1 MDWGQGQRRLIALKI
16 RARHLHLIE
25 SLANVVIGYLINL
38 VLIHVLLHWLGYPI
52 QLNENAKMGAIVV
65 AVSFARGYC
74 LRRIFNR
81 IVGKVYAN
89 S

>member
-1 MDWGQGQRRLIALKI
+1 MRI
-16 RARHLHLIE
+16 RARHLHLAE
-25 SLANVVIGYLINL
+25 SLANVIIGYIINL

-52 QLNENAKMGAIVV
+52 QLNENAQMGAVVV

-74 LRRIFNR
+74 LRRVFNK
-81 IVGKVYAN
+81 IVGKVYSA

>member
-1 MDWGQGQRRLIALKI
+1 MKI

-25 SLANVVIGYLINL
+25 SLANVVVGYLINL

-52 QLNENAKMGAIVV
+52 QLNENAKMGAVVV
-65 AVSFARGYC
+65 AVSFARSYW
-74 LRRIFNR
+74 LRRIFNI
-81 IVGKVYAN
+81 IVKRSYEN

>member
-1 MDWGQGQRRLIALKI
+1 MRL
-16 RARHLHLIE
+16 RARHLHLAE
-25 SLANVVIGYLINL
+25 SLANVIIGYFINL

-74 LRRIFNR
+74 LRRAFNR
-81 IVGKVYAN
+81 IVGRVYAQ
-89 S
+89 